1 MSIILFKS
9 FIQRGG
15 TWSLLLF
22 FTLILNQLSVARA
35 TTTLVR
41 SENDINTLA
50 SSTKW
55 HALMRY
61 KKNWYGK
68 LRSLADG
75 TDFFLASDGK
85 TNPIGELQANL
96 DYFANKKKHP
106 KFDVLAACKFPA
118 RYQYLNALYKF
129 EQKTDLAL
137 ECADYQKYVQA
148 LSAKSVLIVFS
159 SYFVEKP
166 ASAFGHTLMRFS
178 KHEQVSDVDRSQLL
192 DYGLNYAADNNG
204 VNPIAY
210 SIGGIIGSFPG
221 NFTLLP
227 YFYKIREY
235 NDFESRDLWSY
246 QLKLTQSQIDFL
258 VAHAWEMGSTYM
270 NYFYFD
276 ENCSYHL
283 LALIDV
289 VDEKLNLADSLP
301 TFIIPSDT
309 VKVLFEQG
317 LVSEIYYRPSL
328 HTKLAQSYKN
338 LSGQEIEFF
347 HAYIEN
353 NYTFQDENKLS
364 VDERAKILDVA
375 IEHFDFNFAEG
386 VLKED
391 PVITQKRMKI
401 LSERAKLPVRE
412 VLTLEVTGAKS
423 FHKSG
428 PHEGHPSR
436 RIKVSHGTRE
446 SRALSEFE
454 YRFSLH
460 EVMDQDFG
468 HNRWTTIEMGKVK
481 LQNYQ
486 NNTKLMDFT
495 IGNVE
500 NLQPI
505 TRLFAG
511 PSYRIKFGFE
521 RMLERECHDCM
532 MGGFQFD
539 FGLSYAFTPRLLG
552 FAYLGSQTFISERF
566 TRNDYRVSLRP
577 EFGLYF
583 HGEQL
588 MAKLFARHADSL
600 TTRGESFETYGSEVR
615 LFLTRAHALSVELT
629 QMDEQDSAK
638 LDYLYYF

>member
-1 MSIILFKS
+1 M
-9 FIQRGG
+9 RGG

-22 FTLILNQLSVARA
+22 FMLVTSAAA
-35 TTTLVR
+35 TTTNHPSKRDLQQVA
-41 SENDINTLA
+41 NA
-50 SSTKW
+50 KKW
-55 HALMRY
+55 HALLRY

-75 TDFFLASDGK
+75 EHFFLSPEGK
-85 TNPIGELQANL
+85 TNPLRELQANL

-118 RYQYLNALYKF
+118 RYQYLNAIYKF

-246 QLKLTQSQIDFL
+246 QLKLTQSQLDFL

-328 HTKLAQSYKN
+328 HTKLAQSYKSLN
-338 LSGQEIEFF
+338 GHELELF
-347 HAYIEN
+347 HSYIEN
-353 NYTFQDENKLS
+353 NYTFLTESKMS

-391 PVITQKRMKI
+391 PVITQKRMSI
-401 LSERAKLPVRE
+401 LSERAKLPVRDIQ
-412 VLTLEVTGAKS
+412 TLEVKGENKI
-423 FHKSG
+423 HKSG

-436 RIKVSHGTRE
+436 RVKLSHGSRE
-446 SRALSEFE
+446 SEGLSEFE

-468 HNRWTTIEMGKVK
+468 HNRWTTIEMGKLK
-481 LQNYQ
+481 LQHYQ
-486 NNTKLMDFT
+486 DTTKFMDFT

-521 RMLERECHDCM
+521 RLLERECHDCL

-539 FGLSYAFTPRLLG
+539 FGLSYAFTSRFLG
-552 FAYLGSQTFISERF
+552 FAYLGSQTLISERF
-566 TRNDYRVSLRP
+566 TKNDYRLSLRP
-577 EFGLYF
+577 EFGFYY
-583 HGEQL
+583 HGEEL
-588 MAKLFARHADSL
+588 MLKFFARSANSL
-600 TTRGESFETYGSEVR
+600 TTTGESFETYGMEAR
-615 LFLTRAHALSVELT
+615 YFLNRANAIALELN
-629 QMDEQDSAK
+629 QLDQQDSAK
-638 LDYLYYF
+638 IDYLFYF

>member
-1 MSIILFKS
+1 MLVTSA
-9 FIQRGG
+9 
-15 TWSLLLF
+15 
-22 FTLILNQLSVARA
+22 VA
-35 TTTLVR
+35 TTSHP
-41 SENDINTLA
+41 SEADLQQVAN
-50 SSTKW
+50 SKKW
-55 HALMRY
+55 HALLRY

-75 TDFFLASDGK
+75 EHFFLSPEGK
-85 TNPIGELQANL
+85 TNPLRELQANL

-118 RYQYLNALYKF
+118 RYQYLHAIFKF
-129 EQKTDLAL
+129 EQKTDLTQ
-137 ECADYQKYVQA
+137 ECADFQKYFQA
-148 LSAKSVLIVFS
+148 LSAKSALIVFS

-178 KHEQVSDVDRSQLL
+178 KHEVVSDIQRAELL
-192 DYGLNYAADNNG
+192 DYGLNFAADNNG

-246 QLKLTQSQIDFL
+246 QLKLTQSQLEFL
-258 VAHAWEMGSTYM
+258 VAHAWEMGSTHM

-289 VDEKLNLADSLP
+289 VDDQLNLADSLP

-317 LVSEIYYRPSL
+317 LVSQIYHRPSL
-328 HTKLAQSYKN
+328 HTKLSQSYAQ
-338 LSGQEIEFF
+338 LSSAEIELF
-347 HAYIEN
+347 HSFVEN
-353 NYTFQDENKLS
+353 NYTFTSDATLSQDLK
-364 VDERAKILDVA
+364 AKILDVG
-375 IEHFDFNFAEG
+375 IEHFDFNFAES

-391 PVITQKRMKI
+391 PVITQKRMSI

-412 VLTLEVTGAKS
+412 IQTLEVKGEIKID
-423 FHKSG
+423 KSG

-436 RIKVSHGTRE
+436 RVKLSHGSRE
-446 SRALSEFE
+446 SEGLSEFE

-468 HNRWTTIEMGKVK
+468 HNRWTTIEMGKIK

-486 NNTKLMDFT
+486 DTTKFMDFT

-505 TRLFAG
+505 TRLFSG

-521 RMLERECHDCM
+521 RLLERECHDCL

-539 FGLSYAFTPRLLG
+539 TGISFAFTSRWLG
-552 FAYLGSQTFISERF
+552 FAYLGSQTLISERF
-566 TRNDYRVSLRP
+566 TKNDYRLSLRP
-577 EFGLYF
+577 ELGFYY
-583 HGEQL
+583 HGEDL
-588 MAKLFARHADSL
+588 MVKLFARSANSL
-600 TTRGESFETYGSEVR
+600 TTTGESFETYGMEAR
-615 LFLTRAHALSVELT
+615 YFLNRANALAIELN
-629 QMDEQDSAK
+629 QLDQQDSAK
-638 LDYLYYF
+638 IDYLFYF